1 MVGPKSKGDGMELRL
16 AWEAEGVAVVTGGAS
31 GIGRALCHA
40 LAQAGIR
47 HVVVADIHLDAAKQV
62 AAAIGNSHP
71 ACEASAL
78 ELDVADHQSVESAVD
93 HVETAL
99 GPIHLW
105 CSNAG
110 IHAGEGLGETVD
122 WQRSLSVN
130 LMGHVNAARAVIPR
144 MASRRSGH
152 FVITASAAGLLTD
165 FRCAPYAASK
175 HAAVALAEWL
185 SITHSDAGVAISC
198 VCPEGV
204 RTGMTRPDSLKAGAA
219 GNFLEPEQVAREIIE
234 ALGTRRFL
242 VLPHPRVAEYEQR
255 RSADR
260 EHWLERMRAARRRL
274 MPIAP
279 TAAAS

>member
-1 MVGPKSKGDGMELRL
+1 MESRL
-16 AWEAEGVAVVTGGAS
+16 AWRAESVAVVTGGAS

-47 HVVVADIHLDAAKQV
+47 HVVVADIHLGAAEQV
-62 AAAIGNSHP
+62 AAAIGSAHA
-71 ACEASAL
+71 ACQVSAL
-78 ELDVADHQSVESAVD
+78 ELDVADDRTVEAAID
-93 HVETAL
+93 HVETTL
-99 GPIHLW
+99 GPIDLW

-110 IHAGEGLGETVD
+110 IHAGEGLGETGD
-122 WQRSLSVN
+122 WQKSLSVN
-130 LMGHVNAARAVIPR
+130 LMGHVNAARTVIPR
-144 MASRRSGH
+144 MASRKNGH

-185 SITHSDAGVAISC
+185 SITHSDDGVAISC

-204 RTGMTRPDSLKAGAA
+204 RTGMTRPDSLKTGAA
-219 GNFLEPEQVAREIIE
+219 GNFLEPEQVAREIID
-234 ALGTRRFL
+234 ALETRRFL

-260 EHWLERMRAARRRL
+260 EHWLERMRAARRRP
-274 MPIAP
+274 MAP
-279 TAAAS
+279 AAAAS